1 MEESTAA
8 ARPSVS
14 APSASRGK
22 AWLQAIGP
30 GLITAALV
38 FGPSKITIASMM
50 GAKYGY
56 TLLWLVVV
64 AIFFMV
70 IFAVMSARIGIATS
84 ESVLVTIG
92 RKWGKGARI
101 AIGVGVFL
109 VCASFQAGNSIGIGI
124 AIGEATQTPSQIWV
138 VVFNVIAMI
147 MLFFR
152 SFYKSLEK
160 VMIGLI
166 GLMLLAFCTTFFFT
180 KPSLSAM
187 ASGMVIPT
195 LPEGS
200 LPLTIAFIA
209 SCFSIVG
216 AMYQAYLVQER
227 KRINPLAKQTGRE
240 AIPGMVI
247 LGILAA
253 VVMSCSAAVLHS
265 RNINVTKAT
274 DMALALEPIFGNFAS
289 ALFLSGLF
297 GASFSAMIGN
307 AALGGT
313 LLGDALG
320 FGGSLQSG
328 KVRILI
334 GIIMALGA
342 IVAISF
348 GKLPLELIVL
358 AQAVTIFI
366 VPFIGVALY
375 LIANDE
381 KIMGPMKNSVYVKF
395 FGALGLIFMF
405 ILAASNIKTLFF
417 S

>member
-1 MEESTAA
+1 MEDSTATV
-8 ARPSVS
+8 RSTP
-14 APSASRGK
+14 APAASRGK

-38 FGPSKITIASMM
+38 FGPSKITVASMM

-56 TLLWLVVV
+56 ALLWLVVV
-64 AIFFMV
+64 AIFFMI
-70 IFAVMSARIGIATS
+70 IFAVMAARVGIATS
-84 ESVLVTIG
+84 ESALTTIG

-101 AIGVGVFL
+101 AIGVGVFF

-124 AIGEATQTPSQIWV
+124 AVGEATQTAPAIWII
-138 VVFNVIAMI
+138 VFNLAAMV

-160 VMIGLI
+160 VMIALI
-166 GLMLLAFCTTFFFT
+166 GLMLLAFCATFFFT
-180 KPSLSAM
+180 QPSLPDVAKGFAVPS
-187 ASGMVIPT
+187 

-200 LPLTIAFIA
+200 LQLTIAFIA

-216 AMYQAYLVQER
+216 ALYQAYLVQER
-227 KRINPLAKQTGRE
+227 KRINPQARQTGRE

-253 VVMSCSAAVLHS
+253 IVMSCSAAVLHS
-265 RNINVTKAT
+265 HHINVTKAT
-274 DMALALEPIFGNFAS
+274 DMAIALEPIFGNFAS

-328 KVRILI
+328 KVRVLI
-334 GIIMALGA
+334 GVIMALGA
-342 IVAISF
+342 TVALSF
-348 GKLPLELIVL
+348 GKLPLQLIVL

-375 LIANDE
+375 LVANDE
-381 KIMGPMKNSVYVKF
+381 KIMGAMKNPPYVKF

-405 ILAASNIKTLFF
+405 ILAASNVKTLFF